1 MRVVVRHFG
10 PLRDLRGTDREEVEV
25 PAGTTAR
32 ALLERLAG
40 DSDLPPLLYVL
51 DEAWAGPDAV
61 LSEGCEVAFLPPVGG
76 G

>member
-1 MRVVVRHFG
+1 MRVVVRHFAL
-10 PLRDLRGTDREEVEV
+10 LRDLRGTDREEVDV

-32 ALLERLAG
+32 ALLHRLIG
-40 DSDLPPLLYVL
+40 DADLPPLLFVV
-51 DEAWAGPDAV
+51 DEAWVEPDAV